1 MKVII
6 ATDGTDG
13 ALEAA
18 REAVALL
25 RPGSTVSLVAVV
37 PVRVDPMEDAGGFEG
52 PIMTD
57 EEADSQWKEGV
68 AAGEA
73 ALADTARAIGPEVET
88 LLVPSDEP
96 PGKALVRLAEEQ
108 KPDVLIIGS
117 ERPGFFQR
125 LFGHSVTDEVV
136 HHAPCPVLV
145 VPHLD

>member
-1 MKVII
+1 VKVII
-6 ATDGTDG
+6 ATDGTEG

-18 REAVALL
+18 REAVELL

-37 PVRVDPMEDAGGFEG
+37 PARVDPMEDAGGFEG
-52 PIMTD
+52 PILSE
-57 EEADSQWKEGV
+57 EEADEQWKEGV

-73 ALADTARAIGPEVET
+73 ALSETAKAIGPDVET
-88 LLVPSDEP
+88 FLVPSTEP

-145 VPHLD
+145 VPHLH